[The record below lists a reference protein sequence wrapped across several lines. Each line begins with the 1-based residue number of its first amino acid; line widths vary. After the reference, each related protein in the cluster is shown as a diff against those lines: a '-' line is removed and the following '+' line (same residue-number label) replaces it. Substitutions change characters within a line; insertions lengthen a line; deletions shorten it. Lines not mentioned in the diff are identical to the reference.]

1 MIPFVTV
8 VRLSQGGVT
17 PGCHMFSIGKPVN
30 RTEPAFPAPNGCSN
44 SSNNSRC
51 LVWCCLW
58 QKKWKRK
65 RNCGEIKKKNLQT
78 LFFFLNLVC
87 LARSLQAQE
96 AWQIDLHEIYW
107 VEFCLVATVFLHSLL
122 WESLWAIKAEMKP
135 LLPVFWSKSNS
146 SVQWFSLYNLYNYSF
161 RN

>member
-78 LFFFLNLVC
+78 LFFFFKPSVFSKKFTSTGGLTNRFAWNILSWILLGGHCFPALLTLRVPLSNKGRDEAITTC
-87 LARSLQAQE
+87 LLIKIKQFCSMVFSLQ
-96 AWQIDLHEIYW
+96 
-107 VEFCLVATVFLHSLL
+107 
-122 WESLWAIKAEMKP
+122 P
-135 LLPVFWSKSNS
+135 L
-146 SVQWFSLYNLYNYSF
+146 
-161 RN
+161 